1 MGEGNSDP
9 VAEAFRSVS
18 GANKE
23 SHSPGWRLV
32 VAMVT
37 AIWLIPLG
45 LLVLFGWPGAFTN
58 H

>member
-1 MGEGNSDP
+1 MGKGNLDP

-18 GANKE
+18 GAHKE
-23 SHSPGWRLV
+23 DRNPRWRLV

-45 LLVLFGWPGAFTN
+45 LLLLFGWPGAFTN